1 MQIQQ
6 KNIREGNFYFIGTI
20 LINLDAKIKGLRKL
34 MSQTKRKLFEN
45 YDK

>member
-20 LINLDAKIKGLRKL
+20 LKQFGNCFIKFGCP
-34 MSQTKRKLFEN
+34 N
-45 YDK
+45 